1 MSRCRKVV
9 IYGVGLIGGSLAAA
23 LKENQFADE
32 IVGAGRTPAN
42 LHKALELGCI
52 DRAASEFE
60 AELADADIVVAATP
74 VMAVKNVFEA
84 IANTGANHCIVTD
97 AASVKGRVVE
107 FAEAAFGADFPN
119 FVPAHPIAGREH
131 SGVTAAVASL
141 YQGKRTILTPLPH
154 TDPEAVERVTNMWQA
169 AGSAVTQ
176 MTVAN
181 HDDLLAAS
189 SHLPHLVAFA
199 LVSYIAGHS
208 RSQECFDL
216 AASGF
221 YDFTRIAS
229 SDPVMWHDI
238 CMTNSTA
245 VADELEGYVRQ
256 LESLIEMVRERQ
268 SHHLMSALESAKA
281 ARDTNLENWLKTA
294 LRQ

>member
-1 MSRCRKVV
+1 MSMCRKVV

-23 LKENQFADE
+23 LKENRFADE
-32 IVGAGRTPAN
+32 IVGAGRTRAN
-42 LHKALELGCI
+42 LEKALELDCI
-52 DRAASEFE
+52 DRAATDFE

-74 VMAVKNVFEA
+74 VTTIKKVFEA
-84 IANTGANHCIVTD
+84 IASADVRDCIVTD
-97 AASVKGRVVE
+97 VASVKGSVVE
-107 FAEAAFGADFPN
+107 FALAAFGADFPN

-131 SGVTAAVASL
+131 SGVTAAIASL
-141 YQGKRTILTPLPH
+141 YQGKRTILTPLPY
-154 TDPEAVERVTNMWQA
+154 TDADAVERVTGMWEA
-169 AGSAVTQ
+169 AGSAVSQ

-181 HDDLLAAS
+181 HDTLLAAS
-189 SHLPHLVAFA
+189 SHLPHMVAFA
-199 LVSYIAGHS
+199 LVNYIAEHS

-238 CMTNSTA
+238 CMTNSAA

-256 LESLIEMVRERQ
+256 LESLVELVRERQ
-268 SHHLMSALESAKA
+268 SNRLVSALQSAKA
-281 ARDTNLENWLKTA
+281 ARDTNLENWLKA
-294 LRQ
+294 VPKQ